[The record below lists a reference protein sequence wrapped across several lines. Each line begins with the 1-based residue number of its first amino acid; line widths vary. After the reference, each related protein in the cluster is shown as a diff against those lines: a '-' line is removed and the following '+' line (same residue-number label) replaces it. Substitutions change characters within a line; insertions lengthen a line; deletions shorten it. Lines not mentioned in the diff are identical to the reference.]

1 MTFDGVARCMA
12 EAKDG
17 RWWAICID
25 FDIAVQG
32 GSFAAVREA
41 LSEATSLYL
50 ERVSE
55 MEPEEQHR
63 FLGRRAPWH
72 VRAKFHLQPL
82 LAKLRGHDG
91 ERHRQ
96 FEIPAHA

>member
-17 RWWAICID
+17 QWWAICID

-32 GSFAAVREA
+32 GSFADVREA
-41 LSEATSLYL
+41 LNEAISLYL

-72 VRAKFHLQPL
+72 IRAKLHLLPL
-82 LAKLRGHDG
+82 LAKLQSRDG
-91 ERHRQ
+91 EMRQ
-96 FEIPAHA
+96 KASRRM